1 MLIIG
6 IAAALVA
13 YATNLVTIFDML
25 PSLMMFYALLGL
37 IMASYNIYV
46 RPTEEIKQTKP
57 WVKPTTLVAWALL
70 LGLSLYNGYYYF
82 NAWKAESY
90 FRSGLGNMRYYE
102 SNQASFN

>member
-1 MLIIG
+1 VLAKAGIIGFVFLCMDLHSSSWNALQNTQMAEPKKEKMLIIG

-46 RPTEEIKQTKP
+46 RPTEEIKQTNH
-57 WVKPTTLVAWALL
+57 
-70 LGLSLYNGYYYF
+70 G
-82 NAWKAESY
+82 
-90 FRSGLGNMRYYE
+90 
-102 SNQASFN
+102 

>member
-1 MLIIG
+1 MLYKTLKVAEPKKEKMLIIG

-57 WVKPTTLVAWALL
+57 WVNRPLW
-70 LGLSLYNGYYYF
+70 
-82 NAWKAESY
+82 
-90 FRSGLGNMRYYE
+90 
-102 SNQASFN
+102 